1 MRLLPCP
8 YPAGTVESYRYDIRM
23 ISPAPVVNLSSEERP
38 IAVLPGAP
46 MVLVVLLVGVAGL
59 VLVALA
65 RVVGPGAGVPGVVLL
80 LAAVAAFRGFVVVQ
94 PNQSMVVTFFGAY
107 AGTLRQAGLSW
118 INPLTVRRSVSLR
131 VRNFES
137 DVVKVNDANGNP
149 VEIAAV
155 INWQVTD
162 TARAVFDVDDYEE
175 FVRIQTETAIRHVAS
190 SYPYD
195 NYEEDQPSLRANP
208 DQVMDTLRSELQDR
222 LDLAGVAILAARI
235 RRLNYAPEIAGEML
249 RRQQASAVVAA
260 RSRIVEGAV
269 GMVERALSML
279 NESELVELDEERKAA
294 MVSNLMVVL
303 SSDRGVQPVVNT
315 GTLYT

>member
-1 MRLLPCP
+1 
-8 YPAGTVESYRYDIRM
+8 
-23 ISPAPVVNLSSEERP
+23 VNLSSEERP

>member
-1 MRLLPCP
+1 M
-8 YPAGTVESYRYDIRM
+8 
-23 ISPAPVVNLSSEERP
+23 PVAKLSSEERP
-38 IAVLPGAP
+38 IAVLPGWP
-46 MVLVVLLVGVAGL
+46 MVGVVFLVGVAGL
-59 VLVALA
+59 ALVVLKTIA
-65 RVVGPGAGVPGVVLL
+65 GPGVGIVGGVLL
-80 LAAVAAFRGFVVVQ
+80 LAALVATRGFVVVQ
-94 PNQSMVVTFFGAY
+94 PNQSKVVTFVGAY
-107 AGTLRQAGLSW
+107 AGSVRHAGLSW
-118 INPLTVRRSVSLR
+118 INPLTVRRTVSLR

-155 INWQVTD
+155 INWRVTD

-195 NYEEDQPSLRANP
+195 NYDEDQPSLRANP
-208 DQVMDTLRSELQDR
+208 DQVMETLRTELQDR

-269 GMVERALSML
+269 GMVERALGML
-279 NESELVELDEERKAA
+279 NESELVVLDEERKAA

-303 SSDRGVQPVVNT
+303 TSDRGVQPVVNT